1 MTLGPQQKR
10 PRNSNQNRVVQK
22 KQRVSPMNMKEF
34 GGLLGAHKLTT
45 FQLGKQPRTQKR
57 PLPRKQGVASS
68 RPTNT
73 KVNQQHDIAARITA
87 GMRKQRQNMINSKRK
102 TYNGI
107 RSDMHFHKNPNNVTK
122 FGEMGGYWT
131 FNGEDIHFFFTGDP
145 AQTVNNATQLI
156 MLHESKM
163 KPNQHPWHTH
173 PYHRGFWPSIEDL
186 YSILRLPSGKFHI
199 IISLHGVWV
208 LSKDRKNNNG
218 NINNNNGNINNNA
231 FKNEYKKLDKF
242 FGGVVKTNKNGKKV
256 LLQSG
261 RAHELYHRYQSK
273 NQYNAAVTYFIDNEL
288 QEMRKD
294 WKKFGIEMQ
303 FFKNINDVKAYLQNN
318 MTNKRLTKTQ

>member
-10 PRNSNQNRVVQK
+10 PRNDVQPSREGKKPRVG
-22 KQRVSPMNMKEF
+22 PMNMKGF
-34 GGLLGAHKLTT
+34 GGLLGA
-45 FQLGKQPRTQKR
+45 FQLGKQNKNPPITQKR
-57 PLPRKQGVASS
+57 PLRRRVAPS
-68 RPTNT
+68 RPTINIRRVAHNRAT
-73 KVNQQHDIAARITA
+73 AITA
-87 GMRKQRQNMINSKRK
+87 GMRKQRKNMINSKRK

-107 RSDMHFHKNPNNVTK
+107 RLDMQFNERNMKKVTK

-131 FNGEDIHFFFTGDP
+131 FNGNDIHFFFTGNP

-186 YSILRLPSGKFHI
+186 YSILRLPSGKFHL

-218 NINNNNGNINNNA
+218 NINNNA
-231 FKNEYKKLDKF
+231 FKNKYKKFGQF
-242 FGGVVKTNKNGKKV
+242 FGGIEGTNKNGKKV
-256 LLQSG
+256 LLQNG
-261 RAHELYHRYQSK
+261 RAHELYIRYQREH
-273 NQYNAAVTYFIDNEL
+273 QYNAAVQYFIDNEL

-303 FFKNINDVKAYLQNN
+303 FFKNINDVKDYLRTN
-318 MTNKRLTKTQ
+318 MTNNRLTKNQ